1 MIDLDLAA
9 VWQLWAVFAVLAVA
23 GGFVTWRA
31 AAAYRA
37 HPARPLGLLAGGI
50 GLMTLGMPAAW
61 TISYVAAENMFV
73 CTVASSAAVLAGAVA
88 LVASVQMR
96 TG

>member
-1 MIDLDLAA
+1 MIDLDFAA
-9 VWQLWAVFAVLAVA
+9 VWQLWILFGVLGLA

-31 AAAYRA
+31 VAAYRA
-37 HPARPLGLLAGGI
+37 HPGRPLALLAGGV

-61 TISYVAAENMFV
+61 TVAYVAAASMFV